1 MGRMSADQPRNYPS
15 ELPALALRETVV
27 FPLTLQPIALTRPL
41 SIDSVNR
48 ALAGD
53 RLLFLALQ
61 TTDDEE
67 PQPEHLKKV
76 GTIAAIRQMAKVPNG
91 GVHVVVEGLA
101 RARADLVTRSGQIL
115 RAAVTPAPEQ
125 LERTL
130 EVDAYVRRIRDLI
143 DRALS
148 VTSGLSQE
156 LRTLVMGI
164 DDPLRLAYLLASLLD
179 LKGDEKQQILE
190 ATDLIAKL
198 KEQKYLNDSR
208 YASSYSQY
216 RQSNEK
222 FGRRRVVTD
231 LKAKGVHSEI
241 IQQAVSAAYNDVN
254 EEQLARQFLE
264 RKRLKKP
271 QNERESARIF
281 RRLVRAGFSA
291 GTIFKV
297 LKRWDV
303 EDEVLTALSS
313 EAEESSTE

>member
-1 MGRMSADQPRNYPS
+1 MSFSGSKRKRTLTDVELYDYAIGSLARKMRTVAELKRLLRQRVEAS
-15 ELPALALRETVV
+15 EEGALA
-27 FPLTLQPIALTRPL
+27 
-41 SIDSVNR
+41 
-48 ALAGD
+48 
-53 RLLFLALQ
+53 
-61 TTDDEE
+61 
-67 PQPEHLKKV
+67 
-76 GTIAAIRQMAKVPNG
+76 
-91 GVHVVVEGLA
+91 VE
-101 RARADLVTRSGQIL
+101 
-115 RAAVTPAPEQ
+115 AV
-125 LERTL
+125 
-130 EVDAYVRRIRDLI
+130 
-143 DRALS
+143 
-148 VTSGLSQE
+148 
-156 LRTLVMGI
+156 
-164 DDPLRLAYLLASLLD
+164 
-179 LKGDEKQQILE
+179 
-190 ATDLIAKL
+190 IAKL

-303 EDEVLTALSS
+303 EDEVLTAMSS